1 MRVVCINNMVK
12 RTNSNGESYEKP
24 DKFLIIGK
32 SYETFMRPDEFERCS
47 VVGLDDDER
56 EGEIV
61 GDRVYDKY
69 LFVTLD
75 EWREIQLNKIL

>member
-32 SYETFMRPDEFERCS
+32 SYETFMAPSEFERCC
-47 VVGLDDDER
+47 VVGLYDDNAEL
-56 EGEIV
+56 I
-61 GDRVYDKY
+61 GDHIYDKY
-69 LFVTLD
+69 QFTTLE
-75 EWREIQLNKIL
+75 EWREMQLKKIL